1 MTSPSGHHRS
11 ACCGWG
17 CSENSGL
24 ADPRPDELSLPI
36 WRRLPVHL
44 SYHSRR
50 SSVPS
55 SYRRFDQLHFRNVWP
70 SKDGDGTQQSARHNC
85 NEEGRVNRQ
94 RLELL
99 HQNSLSSKICSSF
112 FSRTPTSHR
121 WRKEIWHLP
130 RPLKQIRLIWAK
142 ISTWIRQLLNAGHFR
157 VSHSLWW
164 R

>member
-55 SYRRFDQLHFRNVWP
+55 SYRRFDQLRCCNVWP
-70 SKDGDGTQQSARHNC
+70 QRTETVLNKVPVTTAMKRVVLIVNDLSYSIKTRSVRKSVPRFSLEHQHHIG
-85 NEEGRVNRQ
+85 EGRRFGTCLV
-94 RLELL
+94 
-99 HQNSLSSKICSSF
+99 LSNKF
-112 FSRTPTSHR
+112 DWF
-121 WRKEIWHLP
+121 E
-130 RPLKQIRLIWAK
+130 QK